1 VTHAAAAAPLRTAI
15 VQSNYIP
22 WKGYFDLI
30 NHVDHFV
37 LLDEVQYT
45 RRDWRNRNRI
55 KTASGPR
62 WISIPV
68 QTRGRYEQRID
79 ETRIADAGWRRSHWS
94 AIEQAYRA
102 APHFASV
109 AAALEPLYAELDA
122 ELLSEVNF
130 AFLCQLRDMLGIDTP
145 ITWSTDYETRADRS
159 QRLLDICL
167 ATGATEYVSGPL
179 ARDYLDV
186 AAFAAAGVAVA
197 WFDYTGYPPYP
208 QLHGAFEHGV
218 SAIDLL
224 FCAGPDSRRF
234 LKTTA
239 RPARELSTISEE
251 RR

>member
-1 VTHAAAAAPLRTAI
+1 MRTAI

-30 NHVDHFV
+30 DHVDNFV

-55 KTASGPR
+55 KTAGGTR

-68 QTRGRYEQRID
+68 QTRGRYTQRID
-79 ETRIADAGWRRSHWS
+79 ATRIVDPSWARSHWS

-102 APHFASV
+102 TPYFESV
-109 AAALEPLYAELDA
+109 AETLGPLYAFAGEL
-122 ELLSEVNF
+122 ERLSEVNR
-130 AFLCQLRDMLGIDTP
+130 AFLRELCAQLGIATP
-145 ITWSTDYETRADRS
+145 ITWSTDYDTADDRS

-179 ARDYLDV
+179 ARAYLDV
-186 AAFAAAGVAVA
+186 DAFAAAGVDVE
-197 WFDYTGYPPYP
+197 WFDYSGYPEYP
-208 QLHGAFEHGV
+208 QPHGAFDHAV
-218 SAIDLL
+218 SVVDVL

-234 LKTTA
+234 LKQKEK
-239 RPARELSTISEE
+239 R
-251 RR
+251 